1 MFKGAVLSESLNNP
15 TLLNSF
21 RKIHVN
27 IEEHPE
33 SPEIPF
39 WHLFNVEVA
48 DEEIEHI
55 TEQLAA
61 EMKLGWY
68 AHFWDANVVYVVFTQ
83 KVFKLLRE
91 DRWSSPEYQEA
102 RQYGIEHGGVD
113 ERYLDFCIED

>member
-15 TLLNSF
+15 ALLNDF
-21 RKIHVN
+21 RKTQVH

-39 WHLFNVEVA
+39 WHLFKVEVA

-68 AHFWDANVVYVVFTQ
+68 AHLWDADVVYVVFAQ
-83 KVFKLLRE
+83 RVFKLPRE
-91 DRWSSPEYQEA
+91 DRWSSAEYQEA
-102 RQYGIEHGGVD
+102 KQYGIEYGGVD
-113 ERYLDFCIED
+113 ERYLDFCIDD